1 MVWKFCGKA
10 QFPYSLGE
18 SPETLRKLCL
28 STKIPHQEI
37 RWNYGILRSY
47 FNRIFFFFQN
57 NHSIKHIRKYAFVV
71 HANVEDI
78 HQNQCSLKWAISQND
93 VERPACYVQHVV
105 IHVLGD
111 RKTNLIQILNASLS
125 ENDMLKINKKFVE

>member
-18 SPETLRKLCL
+18 SPETMRKLCL

-47 FNRIFFFFQN
+47 FNRNFFFFSEQPLYKT
-57 NHSIKHIRKYAFVV
+57 HSKICFCSTCQCWRY
-71 HANVEDI
+71 
-78 HQNQCSLKWAISQND
+78 QNQCSLKWAISQND

-111 RKTNLIQILNASLS
+111 RKTNLIQILHASLS

>member
-1 MVWKFCGKA
+1 MERHSFRIVWANRLKLCGNCVFLQKFHTRK
-10 QFPYSLGE
+10 LGE
-18 SPETLRKLCL
+18 ITVF
-28 STKIPHQEI
+28 
-37 RWNYGILRSY
+37 YAVILTG
-47 FNRIFFFFQN
+47 IFFFFQN

-111 RKTNLIQILNASLS
+111 RKTNLIQILHASLS

>member
-1 MVWKFCGKA
+1 MERHSFRIVWANRPKLCGNCVFLQKFLTRK
-10 QFPYSLGE
+10 LGE
-18 SPETLRKLCL
+18 ITVFYAVNL
-28 STKIPHQEI
+28 T
-37 RWNYGILRSY
+37 GI
-47 FNRIFFFFQN
+47 FFFFFFQN

-111 RKTNLIQILNASLS
+111 RKTSLIQILNASLS